1 MFFGEK
7 LSKTFKLNYLFDRI
21 SSDLKS
27 KSIQSTINVCLIVL
41 GPVLAVATYLFLG
54 PLNGVGQSAW
64 LRFFLMMD
72 LIYVLLI
79 VGIVVVKI
87 LSVLQQRRSRRAGSQ
102 LHFRLARVFTTMS
115 LLPTITVAIFATI
128 SINLGLEAW
137 FSERVQSVVGTSLSA
152 ARSYVKEQQSALKE
166 DISSLSSD
174 LQNFRIERGLIE
186 DDELRN
192 ELALRQMKLQRGLK
206 EAFILN
212 GSGEIELRGERSYL
226 FDFEKPKKQE
236 IEASIKEVVLINDFD
251 NNELRA
257 LIYLIG
263 FGDRYLYITRE
274 VDGTLF
280 NLLDK
285 TQKTAIL
292 YQQMENDRTAFL
304 LNFAVLYFALALLLI
319 VSSVLFALWFAER
332 LSKPIGRLA
341 AAAKRVGSGELT
353 TQVIEQK
360 GDDEISQLG
369 QYFNQMTKQLKQQRD
384 ELIENTQQ
392 IEERRQLFDSVLSS
406 VTSGVVV
413 LDQEGGVDF
422 TNSAASILITER
434 RKIESQISL
443 ADAFPELNSLF
454 QQLKK
459 SGLNNLQDEIK
470 LVRAGRLENFLVRM
484 ATMNEEKKTIGYV
497 VAFDDVT
504 KLVSAQ
510 RSAAWGDVARRIAH
524 EIKNPLTPIQLSA
537 ERIRRKFGPLLK
549 DEEQGLTQ
557 MVNVITRQ
565 TDDLRRIVDEFSKFA
580 RMPELKR
587 KDEDLNDIVASIITL
602 QQAGQPNVT
611 INFSKPKSPI
621 IISIDAT
628 LINQAITNILKN
640 AGEAIEARKQKASLS
655 SEAGIIKV
663 VLKDEAESVIIQI
676 SDNGIGLPQDR
687 SRLFEPYV
695 TTRNKGTGLGL
706 AIVKKIIEEHGGI
719 LKLED
724 AIPFDNSGIVGALI
738 SIDLPKSKKI
748 MEKIGSK
755 N

>member
-1 MFFGEK
+1 M
-7 LSKTFKLNYLFDRI
+7 
-21 SSDLKS
+21 
-27 KSIQSTINVCLIVL
+27 
-41 GPVLAVATYLFLG
+41 
-54 PLNGVGQSAW
+54 
-64 LRFFLMMD
+64 
-72 LIYVLLI
+72 
-79 VGIVVVKI
+79 
-87 LSVLQQRRSRRAGSQ
+87 
-102 LHFRLARVFTTMS
+102 
-115 LLPTITVAIFATI
+115 
-128 SINLGLEAW
+128 
-137 FSERVQSVVGTSLSA
+137 
-152 ARSYVKEQQSALKE
+152 
-166 DISSLSSD
+166 
-174 LQNFRIERGLIE
+174 IE

-192 ELALRQMKLQRGLK
+192 ELALRQMELQRGLK

-212 GSGEIELRGERSYL
+212 GLGEIELRGERSYL

-236 IEASIKEVVLINDFD
+236 IEASVKEVVLINDFD

-413 LDQEGGVDF
+413 LDQEGRVNF

-443 ADAFPELNSLF
+443 GDAFPELNSLF

-484 ATMNEEKKTIGYV
+484 AIMNEEKKTIGYV

-587 KDEDLNDIVASIITL
+587 KDEDLNEIVGSIITL

-640 AGEAIEARKQKASLS
+640 AGEAIEARKQKAPLL

-663 VLKDEAESVIIQI
+663 VLKDEAESVIVQI
-676 SDNGIGLPQDR
+676 SDNGVGLPQDR
-687 SRLFEPYV
+687 SRLFEPYI

>member
-1 MFFGEK
+1 MFSDVNLQHNCLVFFGEK

-27 KSIQSTINVCLIVL
+27 KSIQSKINVCLIVL

-413 LDQEGGVDF
+413 LDQEGRVNF

-443 ADAFPELNSLF
+443 GDAFPELNSLF

-640 AGEAIEARKQKASLS
+640 AGEAIDCLLYTSPSPR
-655 SEAGIIKV
+655 
-663 VLKDEAESVIIQI
+663 DMR
-676 SDNGIGLPQDR
+676 R
-687 SRLFEPYV
+687 SRMPSS
-695 TTRNKGTGLGL
+695 
-706 AIVKKIIEEHGGI
+706 A
-719 LKLED
+719 
-724 AIPFDNSGIVGALI
+724 
-738 SIDLPKSKKI
+738 
-748 MEKIGSK
+748 
-755 N
+755 

>member
-1 MFFGEK
+1 MFFEEK
-7 LSKTFKLNYLFDRI
+7 LSKTFKLNYFFDRI

-41 GPVLAVATYLFLG
+41 GPALAVATYLFLG

-192 ELALRQMKLQRGLK
+192 ELALRQMELQRGLK

-212 GSGEIELRGERSYL
+212 GLGEIELRGERSYL

-413 LDQEGGVDF
+413 LDQEGRVNF

-459 SGLNNLQDEIK
+459 SGLNNLQNEIK

-484 ATMNEEKKTIGYV
+484 AAMKEEKKTIGYV

-565 TDDLRRIVDEFSKFA
+565 TDDLRRIVNEFSKFA

-663 VLKDEAESVIIQI
+663 FLKDGAESVIIQI

>member
-27 KSIQSTINVCLIVL
+27 KSIQSKINVCLIVL

-434 RKIESQISL
+434 RKIDSRISL
-443 ADAFPELNSLF
+443 SDAFPELNSLF

-587 KDEDLNDIVASIITL
+587 KDEDLNDIIASIITL

-663 VLKDEAESVIIQI
+663 VLKNEAESVIIQI